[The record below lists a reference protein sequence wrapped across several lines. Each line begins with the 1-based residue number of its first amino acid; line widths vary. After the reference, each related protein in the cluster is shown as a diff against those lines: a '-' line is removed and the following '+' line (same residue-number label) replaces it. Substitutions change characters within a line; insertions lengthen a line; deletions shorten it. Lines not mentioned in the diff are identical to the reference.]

1 MRDKIRFGEQLTTHE
16 LEGFSR
22 EVEICAGPATTGK
35 SSVLRH
41 MIRKLQAAGD
51 RVAFLKVDVQYAE
64 EDEIFAKEFG
74 IPTRK
79 VYSGELCLR
88 SL

>member
-1 MRDKIRFGEQLTTHE
+1 MKLA
-16 LEGFSR
+16 
-22 EVEICAGPATTGK
+22 ICAGPATTGK

-51 RVAFLKVDVQYAE
+51 HVAFLKVDVQFAE

-74 IPTRK
+74 IPDPQNLLGRIM
-79 VYSGELCLR
+79 SR